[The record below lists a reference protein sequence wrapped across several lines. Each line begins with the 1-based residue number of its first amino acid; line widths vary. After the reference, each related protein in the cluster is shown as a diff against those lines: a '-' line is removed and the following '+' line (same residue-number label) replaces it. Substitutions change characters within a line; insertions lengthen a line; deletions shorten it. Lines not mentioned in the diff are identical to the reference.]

1 MLGKGKR
8 RIHIHRICLHIIILL
23 IINISILVFNFF
35 ANHSVVTKE
44 SIVGVNPVV
53 ATKSIMTYHAPLT
66 VVLENEK
73 KKEIEMQP
81 KTLEEKENNAEEYQ
95 EVQICKEDQE
105 LEQKKELFYEIER
118 EDIVLEQPVETY
130 QEETQEEIQTD
141 TIQKQEMQ
149 SDLVTVKPYQDFSTI
164 GKIEIPA
171 TQLEIPIFSQV
182 TLEGM
187 KKAPCLLYSTGELNQ
202 SGNHLIVGHNFRN
215 GTIFSNNKNLKLG
228 DKIYITTLDENKVEY
243 TIYRKFIT
251 TAEDVSYIKRDTYDK
266 PEITLS
272 SCTDDDKDRIIIL
285 ARVES

>member
-1 MLGKGKR
+1 MLGKGKK
-8 RIHIHRICLHIIILL
+8 RIHLICLNIIILL
-23 IINISILVFNFF
+23 IIHSSIIFINFF
-35 ANHSVVTKE
+35 INHSIVTKE
-44 SIVGVNPVV
+44 SIVGINPVV

-73 KKEIEMQP
+73 EKEIEMQP
-81 KTLEEKENNAEEYQ
+81 KILEEIENNVEQHQ
-95 EVQICKEDQE
+95 EIQICKEGQE
-105 LEQKKELFYEIER
+105 LEQKKELFYETQR
-118 EDIVLEQPVETY
+118 EDIVLEQPVEMH
-130 QEETQEEIQTD
+130 QEETQEERQTGR
-141 TIQKQEMQ
+141 IQKQEMKN
-149 SDLVTVKPYQDFSTI
+149 DLVTQSQNFATI
-164 GKIEIPA
+164 GEIEIPA
-171 TQLEIPIFSQV
+171 TQLEIPIFNQV

-228 DKIYITTLDENKVEY
+228 DKVYITTLDGNKEEY

-272 SCTDDDKDRIIIL
+272 CCTDDDKDRIVIL